1 MAKAKSIAKL
11 ASKAKRTATGKV
23 DKRTKE
29 GKVIADR
36 LAKARAAKAKKTK
49 FTWLFGKKK

>member
-1 MAKAKSIAKL
+1 MPKKVKL
-11 ASKAKRTATGKV
+11 KKTSSGKV

-36 LAKARAAKAKKTK
+36 LAKARAARAKKTK
-49 FTWLFGKKK
+49 FSWLFGKKKKK